1 MNIINLG
8 HNLVTHTFDMLKPH
22 EVLGSKMSSKRTI
35 ARVTLEVLYPS
46 TYQKPEP
53 PLIE

>member
-8 HNLVTHTFDMLKPH
+8 HNLVTHTFDMLKLH
-22 EVLGSKMSSKRTI
+22 EVLGNKMSSKRTI
-35 ARVTLEVLYPS
+35 ARVTLNPS

-53 PLIE
+53 PLIN

>member
-22 EVLGSKMSSKRTI
+22 EVLGNKISGKRTI
-35 ARVTLEVLYPS
+35 AGVTLEVLYPS

-53 PLIE
+53 PLIN